1 VTVATQPGVGLN
13 RRVQFDLF
21 QKQQLLRA
29 SDSIAVGQRNVPLA
43 FIVNHRARRYILR
56 VRPDGTARVTVPR
69 RGSFRA
75 AREFANRNILWID
88 QQLQRLAARPVADS
102 VWTIGSAILFRG
114 ETVRIVAG
122 RDPDSIL
129 FADQVVG
136 IIGAPGDF
144 RPDIERHLRSLAAL
158 ELPPKLFQFARQH
171 GLTVRRL
178 TVRNQKSRWGSC
190 SRRGAISLNWRLI
203 QVPPFVSDY
212 ILLHELMHLR
222 QMNHSRKFWRE
233 VENVCPGFRE
243 AERWLRTHASLL
255 Q

>member
-1 VTVATQPGVGLN
+1 MIAASCKSGGHRRGRRSKQWRTGRQSNDAAVTVATQPGVGLN

-69 RGSFRA
+69 LGSFSA
-75 AREFANRNILWID
+75 ARELANRNILWID

-122 RDPDSIL
+122 RDPE
-129 FADQVVG
+129 
-136 IIGAPGDF
+136 IGRASC
-144 RPDIERHLRSLAAL
+144 RERV
-158 ELPPKLFQFARQH
+158 Q
-171 GLTVRRL
+171 
-178 TVRNQKSRWGSC
+178 
-190 SRRGAISLNWRLI
+190 
-203 QVPPFVSDY
+203 
-212 ILLHELMHLR
+212 
-222 QMNHSRKFWRE
+222 
-233 VENVCPGFRE
+233 
-243 AERWLRTHASLL
+243 
-255 Q
+255 